1 MHIYGIQKND
11 TDEPICRVVIEMQM
25 LRMEVWT

>member
-1 MHIYGIQKND
+1 MHIYGILKND